1 MDFAR
6 GNRMTRIYLA
16 IGFRSRRILAAS
28 SLLIGVAAAPVHA
41 GLLQELQKAVGRLP
55 HPQAQAGACV
65 IDLATGQTV
74 FTLDADRP
82 LTPASTMKLFAMST
96 ALAELGAEFAF
107 ETVLATD
114 GRNLLVIGDGD
125 PGFGDEKIHRARG
138 ESPAAPFEAWTDEL
152 RRRGLTSVPGDI
164 IIDEWVFAD
173 EPLHPTWEKDDLGKW
188 YAAPVG
194 ALNINDN
201 CLDITVTPAGRAGA
215 PVQVTVQPEN
225 ALLKIVNNCR
235 SGGKGTPSLH
245 HRPGTSDYTIS
256 GRAPKRW
263 PFGPVAFADPGL
275 LFADSLRTV
284 LARKG
289 ISVHG
294 QVRRARVRSPNGAL
308 PAPITVIGIHRT
320 PLRDVLAR
328 AGKDSQNLFA
338 ECLLKRAGYAHA
350 RRSGSTDARGSWRL
364 GADAV
369 FALLRHARIGT
380 NGLVVADGSGLSRDN
395 ACTARQL
402 ASLLAYAHAQP
413 TGALLH
419 ESLATAGVDGSL
431 RRRLKNSDGRVH
443 AKTGTMHGV
452 RTLAGYID
460 GDSGPRYAFAVMF
473 NGYPGP
479 STPYKEIQDR
489 VCRVLADACDSETGG
504 TR

>member
-1 MDFAR
+1 
-6 GNRMTRIYLA
+6 MTRIHLA
-16 IGFRSRRILAAS
+16 TGFRSRRILAAS
-28 SLLIGVAAAPVHA
+28 SLLVVFACSSARA

-65 IDLATGQTV
+65 IDLTTGQTV

-96 ALAELGAEFAF
+96 ALAELGPEFAF

-138 ESPAAPFEAWTDEL
+138 ESPAATFEAWADEL

-173 EPLHPTWEKDDLGKW
+173 EPLHPTWDKDDLGKW

-225 ALLKIVNNCR
+225 SLLKFINNCR
-235 SGGKGTPSLH
+235 SGDKGTPSLH

-263 PFGPVAFADPGL
+263 SFGPVAVSDPGL

-289 ISVHG
+289 
-294 QVRRARVRSPNGAL
+294 
-308 PAPITVIGIHRT
+308 
-320 PLRDVLAR
+320 
-328 AGKDSQNLFA
+328 
-338 ECLLKRAGYAHA
+338 
-350 RRSGSTDARGSWRL
+350 
-364 GADAV
+364 
-369 FALLRHARIGT
+369 
-380 NGLVVADGSGLSRDN
+380 
-395 ACTARQL
+395 
-402 ASLLAYAHAQP
+402 
-413 TGALLH
+413 
-419 ESLATAGVDGSL
+419 
-431 RRRLKNSDGRVH
+431 
-443 AKTGTMHGV
+443 
-452 RTLAGYID
+452 
-460 GDSGPRYAFAVMF
+460 
-473 NGYPGP
+473 
-479 STPYKEIQDR
+479 
-489 VCRVLADACDSETGG
+489 
-504 TR
+504 